1 MQNACFDPRM
11 YEMSV
16 TGFNNNLKNTDKKKG
31 YVNGNDKNSNFT
43 TCVSIL
49 TEDGKNKEDLIQW
62 VKEAKIMYNNKNQ
75 QLCSNNRSLE
85 IKKKLIKVVFELL
98 LFTDQKRGP

>member
-1 MQNACFDPRM
+1 
-11 YEMSV
+11 
-16 TGFNNNLKNTDKKKG
+16 
-31 YVNGNDKNSNFT
+31 
-43 TCVSIL
+43 
-49 TEDGKNKEDLIQW
+49 
-62 VKEAKIMYNNKNQ
+62 MYNNKNQ

>member
-1 MQNACFDPRM
+1 MSKKNACFDPRTN
-11 YEMSV
+11 EMSV
-16 TGFNNNLKNTDKKKG
+16 TGINSNLKSTDNVKG
-31 YVNGNDKNSNFT
+31 YLNGNGKKSNFT
-43 TCVSIL
+43 TCVSLL

-85 IKKKLIKVVFELL
+85 IKKKLIKSSICSVALY
-98 LFTDQKRGP
+98 G

>member
-1 MQNACFDPRM
+1 MQNARFDPRM

-16 TGFNNNLKNTDKKKG
+16 TGINSNLKNTDKKKG

-49 TEDGKNKEDLIQW
+49 TEDGKSKEDIIQ
-62 VKEAKIMYNNKNQ
+62 
-75 QLCSNNRSLE
+75 
-85 IKKKLIKVVFELL
+85 
-98 LFTDQKRGP
+98 

>member
-1 MQNACFDPRM
+1 
-11 YEMSV
+11 MSV